1 MAITQGAAR
10 PAGKE
15 EERASNGQLEWDQ
28 VNETIRL
35 LTVSIAQISLSLKV
49 GNRSVDAVGAA
60 FESLLSDIE
69 SIGRNIEGEQ
79 QVARQLCSNAAEQTR
94 NFIFAFQFYDELSQ
108 RLDHVSRGLEGL
120 SGIIADSE
128 RFSVPEEWQALK
140 DAIRSKYTIQDEIE
154 MFDAVMAGMDID
166 EAVQQVID
174 GRDRAQQQDNE
185 VELF

>member
-1 MAITQGAAR
+1 MSLPQGSLSVAS
-10 PAGKE
+10 GKKE
-15 EERASNGQLEWDQ
+15 LEWDQ

-60 FESLLSDIE
+60 FESLLADIE
-69 SIGRNIEGEQ
+69 SIGRNLEGEQ
-79 QVARQLCSNAAEQTR
+79 QMARQLCNNAAEQTR

-108 RLDHVSRGLEGL
+108 RLDHVSRGLAGL
-120 SGIIADSE
+120 SDIIADSE
-128 RFSVPEEWQALK
+128 RFGLPEEWQALK

-166 EAVQQVID
+166 EAVQHVID
-174 GRDRAQQQDNE
+174 GRDQSQQQNNE